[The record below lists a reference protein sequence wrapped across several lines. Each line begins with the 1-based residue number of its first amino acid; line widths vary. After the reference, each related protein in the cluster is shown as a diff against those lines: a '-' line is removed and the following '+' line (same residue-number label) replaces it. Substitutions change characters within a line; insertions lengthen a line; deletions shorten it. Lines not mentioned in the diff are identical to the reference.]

1 MDRRETIVDTAFQ
14 VWGKTNFTQM
24 SLTPIARHLGITKA
38 ALYKHFR
45 NKDELLQAMEQRFLS
60 RYRVFHEEFFHEVE
74 GFDLSKTVRL
84 FLEKV
89 LRFYAGNPYFLTYFY
104 VWLLRSRMAERAE
117 IIPLFLR
124 QRELFQ
130 NLFHQWGIPTEAEEL
145 DTRLHFLYICATFWV
160 STLFWNFN
168 ECKHPSP
175 LQNALIVDEE
185 AWQPALDRWHLYCM
199 RGLIDSRDGYNE
211 HGNREGTTRQEIPY
225 KEIEAKVVLPPPPK
239 REHDRIFQAIVD
251 VSAEVGIREA
261 TIERIAEKLGMS
273 KSSLYS
279 HFRNKRSMFESL
291 IREEQRF
298 MLKIL
303 KENLASLPGFV
314 ERSYGF
320 MYITLFHTLSNP
332 SLLSLFNW
340 FRFQNIRIPIR
351 PPRRS
356 FANELKEYFGF
367 FFEAREKGEL
377 ICTQEELLPA
387 AVLLHVLTFRSIQDT
402 GAPSK
407 LDESFLKKIRAMHRL
422 YLYGL
427 STPTIYK
434 ESV

>member
-1 MDRRETIVDTAFQ
+1 MERRESILDAAFHI
-14 VWGKTNFTQM
+14 WGKTNFTQM

-45 NKDELLQAMEQRFLS
+45 NKDELLTAMEQRFLS
-60 RYRVFHEEFFHEVE
+60 RYRAFHEEFFKEVE
-74 GFDLSKTVRL
+74 GADLSQAVHL

-89 LRFYAGNPYFLTYFY
+89 LRFYLENPYFLSYFY
-104 VWLLRSRMAERAE
+104 VWLLRTRMAERAE
-117 IIPLFLR
+117 IIPLFLH

-130 NLFHQWGIPTEAEEL
+130 TLFRAMGIHTNGEEL

-160 STLFWNFN
+160 STLFWNSN
-168 ECKHPSP
+168 ECKHPSQLRP
-175 LQNALIVDEE
+175 PDNLDGEE
-185 AWQPALDRWHLYCM
+185 WKHALDRWYQYCM
-199 RGLIDSRDGYNE
+199 KGLLNSRANSKGV
-211 HGNREGTTRQEIPY
+211 GQREIPY
-225 KEIEAKVVLPPPPK
+225 EEIEKKVVFPPPPK

-261 TIERIAEKLGMS
+261 SIERIAEKLGMS

-279 HFRNKRSMFESL
+279 HFRNKRSMFETL

-298 MLKIL
+298 IL
-303 KENLASLPGFV
+303 KVLKEKLSLLSGFA
-314 ERSYGF
+314 EKSYGF
-320 MYITLFHTLSNP
+320 MYITILHTLSNP

-351 PPRRS
+351 QPRRS
-356 FANELKEYFGF
+356 FMEEYFSF
-367 FFEAREKGEL
+367 FFEALTAGEL
-377 ICTQEELLPA
+377 SCTQEELLPS
-387 AVLLHVLTFRSIQDT
+387 AVLLHVLTFRSLQDT
-402 GAPSK
+402 GAPAE
-407 LDESFLKKIRAMHRL
+407 LNESFLDKLRTMHRL

-427 STPTIYK
+427 STPTLFK